1 MGQNGFLRNVSIK
14 LIDKTDCNNP
24 KKEITGGELSKSIR
38 PLDLILKTVSDQPH
52 IAKFCVIQYNL
63 DFG

>member
-24 KKEITGGELSKSIR
+24 KKEITGG
-38 PLDLILKTVSDQPH
+38 
-52 IAKFCVIQYNL
+52 
-63 DFG
+63 DFQSLFALWI